1 MTYKL
6 LRSIAG
12 TGLACLLLSMNIA
25 CKKNKDDNSIPVTP
39 RTDITADVSGVSWFG
54 LDETNMD
61 PDQHFSLT
69 VYNPTTGIWFNNAPT
84 PWDMVPRP
92 GNGIRFSANG
102 DFEICRFTNSGMGG
116 LKSYAF
122 FYMKGTAEQ
131 NGNDIMLHPTIYRN
145 KYHSVSDP
153 GLNYDKE
160 LPREA
165 MKIKYATHRYTNGW
179 DHVDITWSDNTV
191 SRYYRRY

>member
-1 MTYKL
+1 MRLKL
-6 LRSIAG
+6 LRSITG
-12 TGLACLLLSMNIA
+12 TGLATILLSMNIA
-25 CKKNKDDNSIPVTP
+25 CKKSKDNNDTPITP
-39 RTDITADVSGVSWFG
+39 RTNITTDIAGDSWFG
-54 LDETNMD
+54 LDEVNMD
-61 PDQHFSLT
+61 NELHYTLT
-69 VYNPTTGIWFNNAPT
+69 VYNPTTGIWFNNAPD

-131 NGNDIMLHPTIYRN
+131 KGNDITLHPTVYRN
-145 KYHSVSDP
+145 TYKSVSDP
-153 GLNYDKE
+153 SLDYDKD
-160 LPREA
+160 LPRNA
-165 MKIKYATHRYTNGW
+165 TKIKYATNRYTNGW
-179 DHVDITWSDNTV
+179 DHVDITWEDNTV